1 MPPGGMPGLDP
12 AWSRLVVAI
21 GADGD
26 QHTWHCLDSWPV
38 DAAEPVGTLLCV
50 HGNPTWS
57 YLWRSLLAG
66 APPGWR
72 VVAVDH
78 LGMGYSDRVATPQR
92 LADRVADLGT
102 VVAALGVTGPVVT
115 VAHDWG
121 GSISLGWALA
131 HRSQVAGVVLT
142 NTAVSQPAGSPVP
155 GLIALARTPG
165 VLRTAC
171 VLTPTFLAGTL
182 RLAHPALPSAVRA
195 AYSAP
200 YRGAG
205 RRQAIGDFVADI
217 PLRPGHPS
225 YATLA
230 AIGAG
235 LGALAD
241 VPVLLLWGPRDPVFS
256 DRYLHDLIERLP
268 HAQVHRFEGAGHL
281 VVEDRDLAAPIR
293 TWLAPLSESILRDDR
308 ATRLTVRLS
317 LKIDSET
324 AGRVLWAALDERAE
338 DQSPAIVEMGTGG
351 SAGRTGAAAGRTV
364 SFAAFGA
371 RTRELAAGLAAS
383 GVRQGD
389 RVALLVPPGAD
400 LAAAVYACWRI
411 GAVIVLADAGLGL
424 RGMSRALRGA
434 GPQHLIGIP
443 RALAAARVLGWP
455 GQVIAAGPANAAT
468 LRAVGAHLTLAEV
481 AALGRHGGPDGRPL
495 PLPPEP
501 GPDAE
506 AAILFTSGATGPA
519 KGVVYRHRQLQAQR
533 DALVHAYA
541 ITPDD
546 RLVAAFAPFA
556 LYGPALGIASVVPD
570 MDVTSPATLEATALA
585 EAVEAVQATL
595 VFSSPAALVSIERTS
610 DRLTPRHHDALR
622 GVRLLLSAGAP
633 VPASLLRRV
642 ARLMPS
648 AEPHTPYGMTEA
660 LPVSDITLAEIERV
674 SSDAAA
680 SADPGADNAE
690 EGICVGHP
698 LDGVQVTVLP
708 LDELG
713 RPDPTEPTP
722 TDKAGVTGEICVRAA
737 HVKDRYDRLWV
748 TEQASRPDL
757 DDKVD
762 DKVTGEPGW
771 HRTGDVGHL
780 DDDGRLWVEG
790 RLVHVIATADGVVT
804 PVGVEQRV
812 ETLQSVQMA
821 AVVGVGPV
829 GTQAV
834 VVVVVPTAPGNENN
848 GNSRSS
854 AGTRTGRHGG
864 LADEALAAQ
873 VRTLA
878 AIEVAAV
885 LVAPALPVDIRHN
898 SKIDRARVA
907 AWADRI
913 LTGRRAGRL

>member
-1 MPPGGMPGLDP
+1 MPPRGMPGLDP
-12 AWSRLVVAI
+12 AWSRLVVAT

-38 DAAEPVGTLLCV
+38 DGGEPVGTLLCV

-102 VVAALGVTGPVVT
+102 IVAALGVTGPVVT

-142 NTAVSQPAGSPVP
+142 NTAVCQPAGSPVP

-165 VLRTAC
+165 VLRTSC

-182 RLAHPALPSAVRA
+182 RLAHPGLPSAVRD

-217 PLRPGHPS
+217 PLRPEHPS
-225 YATLA
+225 YATLSAIA
-230 AIGAG
+230 AGM
-235 LGALAD
+235 GALAD

-256 DRYLHDLIERLP
+256 DRYLRDLIERMP

-281 VVEDRDLAAPIR
+281 VAEDRDLAGPIR
-293 TWLAPLSESILRDDR
+293 TWLAPISESILRDHWPAR
-308 ATRLTVRLS
+308 RVAQLS
-317 LKIDSET
+317 LKIDSEIG
-324 AGRVLWAALDERAE
+324 GRGGQRALWAALDERAE
-338 DQSPAIVEMGTGG
+338 DESPAIVEMGTGS
-351 SAGRTGAAAGRTV
+351 SAGRTGGSAGRTV
-364 SFAAFGA
+364 SFAALCA
-371 RTRELAAGLAAS
+371 RTREIAAGLAAS

-389 RVALLVPPGAD
+389 RVALLIPPGAD

-434 GPQHLIGIP
+434 GPQHIIGIP
-443 RALAAARVLGWP
+443 KALAAARVLGWP
-455 GQVIAAGPANAAT
+455 GQVIAVGPANAAT
-468 LRAVGAHLTLAEV
+468 LRAVGAHLTLTDV
-481 AALGRHGGPDGRPL
+481 ATLGQHGGPDGRPL

-533 DALVHAYA
+533 DALGKAYA

-595 VFSSPAALVSIERTS
+595 VFSSPAALVSIVRTS

-633 VPASLLRRV
+633 VPASLLRSV
-642 ARLMPS
+642 ATLMPS

-660 LPVSDITLAEIERV
+660 LPVSDITLAEIEQV
-674 SSDAAA
+674 SGDGAA
-680 SADPGADNAE
+680 SADHACNANNANNAYN
-690 EGICVGHP
+690 GICVGRP
-698 LDGVQVTVLP
+698 LHGVQVTLLP
-708 LDELG
+708 LDDLG
-713 RPDPTEPTP
+713 RPDPTP

-748 TEQASRPDL
+748 TEQGSRTQ
-757 DDKVD
+757 VD
-762 DKVTGEPGW
+762 DEPGPLGTSGVG

-790 RLVHVIATADGVVT
+790 RLVHVIATAAGVVT

-812 ETLQSVQMA
+812 ETLPSVQMA
-821 AVVGVGPV
+821 AVVGIGPV

-834 VVVVVPTAPGNENN
+834 VVVVVAAADA
-848 GNSRSS
+848 SS
-854 AGTRTGRHGG
+854 SGAIERTSRHGG
-864 LADEALAAQ
+864 LAAETLAAQ
-873 VRTLA
+873 VRSLA
-878 AIEVAAV
+878 AVEVAAV

-913 LTGRRAGRL
+913 LSGRRATRL